1 MQNYAYQF
9 KYFDP
14 LHDRL
19 PDPFEIEYIELI
31 HRARK
36 LLTGFTSE
44 QLKIA
49 IEELNQFVRH
59 PSFKNPY
66 RNLDLSTTIPV
77 TDRGQSLEIIPTDNT
92 VQAFYSNINNVS
104 LANFKSLCQ
113 FSWSQIFAMMTIF
126 YAELIAGSLH
136 RIANSE
142 DHPLIPKPTI
152 EAVLKRAKEN
162 LSEAYQALTYAEV
175 LNDQKYLFEVL
186 KTEKAR
192 NASIKKYSEKYKPLR
207 TKIESLYFDTYQKH
221 SARAAAH
228 KIFDKLITEGLTSFD
243 EKTNR
248 LSYEGND
255 ALQTDDPIKQFEKWI
270 GKFKHK
276 IKNKNGC

>member
-14 LHDRL
+14 LNDRL

-44 QLKIA
+44 QLKVA

-59 PSFKNPY
+59 PDFKNPY
-66 RNLDLSTTIPV
+66 RNLDLSTSIPV

-104 LANFKSLCQ
+104 LANFNTLCQ
-113 FSWSQIFAMMTIF
+113 FSWSQIFAMMTLF
-126 YAELIAGSLH
+126 YAELIAGSIH
-136 RIANSE
+136 KTNSTE
-142 DHPLIPKPTI
+142 APPLFPKPTI
-152 EAVLKRAKEN
+152 ENLFKKAKEN
-162 LSEAYQALTYAEV
+162 LPEAYQALAYAEV
-175 LNDQKYLFEVL
+175 LSDQKHLYEVL

-192 NASIKKYSEKYKPLR
+192 KASIQKYAQKYSPLR
-207 TKIESLYFDTYQKH
+207 KKIESLYLCDYQNH
-221 SARAAAH
+221 SMRSAAH
-228 KIFDKLITEGLTSFD
+228 KIFNRLVREELVLFD
-243 EKTNR
+243 ESTNR
-248 LSYEGND
+248 LTFEGKNV
-255 ALQTDDPIKQFEKWI
+255 LQNDDPIKQFEKWI
-270 GKFKHK
+270 AAFKRSTK
-276 IKNKNGC
+276 